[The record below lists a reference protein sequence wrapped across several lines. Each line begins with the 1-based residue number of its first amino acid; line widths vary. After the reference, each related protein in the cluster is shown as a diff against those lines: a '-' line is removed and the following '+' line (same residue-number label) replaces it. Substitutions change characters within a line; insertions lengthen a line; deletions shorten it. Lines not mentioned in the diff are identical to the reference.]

1 MVSKKSVKHSLMKH
15 RIMMTLIA
23 FVFVFFVAYAIQS
36 VYPNPG
42 YEDFCKTDREIVGDV
57 DSCSDKGGKWK
68 SYEKPLSVDGVS
80 GWCDFDFSCREE
92 YEDAR
97 ESYELNVFLLNLF
110 FGILAVILSLFL
122 TVEVVS
128 IGFMAG
134 GTIMIVY
141 GTLRYWGDLSPILR
155 TVFLGIALTILVTL
169 GYRKFK

>member
-1 MVSKKSVKHSLMKH
+1 MVKKRVVEYSLMKH
-15 RIMMTLIA
+15 RILMTLIA

-36 VYPNPG
+36 IYPSPE
-42 YEDFCKTDREIVGDV
+42 YSDFCKTDREIIGNP
-57 DSCSDKGGKWK
+57 DSCYDKGGEW
-68 SYEKPLSVDGVS
+68 SPYNKPLTVEGVS

-92 YEDAR
+92 YEDSK

-128 IGFMAG
+128 TGFMAG

-141 GTLRYWGDLSPILR
+141 GTLRYWGNLAPIFR
-155 TVFLGIALTILVTL
+155 TVSLGIALVILVFL